1 MQDGGRIENVTSLEV
16 APARPGPFPAPA
28 GTAFMVSVDPRH
40 GVVKYLGDV
49 QSAGVLQLVW
59 DQIAACRARFA
70 AQSMAAVAAPPK
82 HSR

>member
-1 MQDGGRIENVTSLEV
+1 MQAGGRTENISSFEV
-16 APARPGPFPAPA
+16 APARPGPSPAPA
-28 GTAFMVSVDPRH
+28 GTTFMVSVDPRH

-49 QSAGVLQLVW
+49 PSAGELQLVW
-59 DQIAACRARFA
+59 EQIAACRARFA